1 MTSRFKLLDPL
12 KGQLPWWP
20 YPYSANGILWR
31 VRALLHR
38 RTADEVSEITA
49 EAEALVDMFFETERD
64 HAIAQITADK
74 RFDLF
79 EDGQNSSSGF
89 RSEAYDE
96 YSINDRENTTE
107 LEALDQALSNMFDPS
122 NMETVDVEE
131 HECLAAF
138 ALKKLDSFARST
150 LFKYD
155 DENHSFPRKS
165 GSEVTHFEYTIAA
178 SYLVEA
184 TDAVGR
190 AELRKATQ
198 RLSQKYEE
206 KIGKIRSSQ
215 DLHAEI
221 RAELI
226 QQEKQRRQEEAAAR
240 NDSRHE
246 FNRQVK
252 VKVLSWFAEDPA
264 KFPSAEKA
272 AKHFCGIL
280 SEEGIEREQ
289 RTVADWIRAYAKD
302 NGMRWRA

>member
-1 MTSRFKLLDPL
+1 MISRFNLLDPL

-20 YPYSANGILWR
+20 YPNSANGILWR

-38 RTADEVSEITA
+38 RTVEEVSEIAA
-49 EAEALVDMFFETERD
+49 EAEALIDVFFDAERD

-79 EDGQNSSSGF
+79 EDGQNSSSGI

-96 YSINDRENTTE
+96 YSINDRDNTTQ

-122 NMETVDVEE
+122 NLEAVDVEE
-131 HECLAAF
+131 YECLAAF
-138 ALKKLDSFARST
+138 AFTKLDSLARSA

-155 DENHSFPRKS
+155 GEGEGVLRKS
-165 GSEVTHFEYTIAA
+165 GSGATHFDYTIAA

-206 KIGKIRSSQ
+206 KIGKIRDSQ
-215 DLHAEI
+215 DLHAAI
-221 RAELI
+221 RAELV
-226 QQEKQRRQEEAAAR
+226 QQERQRRQEEAAAR

-252 VKVLSWFAEDPA
+252 AKVLSWFAEDPA

-272 AKHFCGIL
+272 AKYFCSRL
-280 SEEGIEREQ
+280 SEENIEREQ
-289 RTVADWIRAYAKD
+289 RTVADWIRTYAKD
-302 NGMRWRA
+302 TGLRWRA